1 MLWGVLFGDGMT
13 RRPRRGPAKKPLPN
27 AAILAQRTRMVERIL
42 GILATFTIGVISSG
56 GYLGIALLMAIES
69 ACIPLPSEI
78 IMPFAGYL
86 VSTGRFDLY
95 LAATAGAIGCNLGS
109 IVAYEVG
116 KRGGRPLA
124 LRWGK
129 YVLIGPGEIDAAD
142 RFFAR
147 YGSIAVLIGR
157 LLPVIRSFIA
167 FPAGVAR
174 MKLVPF
180 HLYTFIGSWPWCFG
194 LAWVGM
200 VLGDKWNSDP
210 RVKAAFHSADA
221 LIGVVLVALI
231 AFYIW
236 HRTRGLKRG

>member
-1 MLWGVLFGDGMT
+1 MFE
-13 RRPRRGPAKKPLPN
+13 K
-27 AAILAQRTRMVERIL
+27 ILAV
-42 GILATFTIGVISSG
+42 LAGFTIWVISSG
-56 GYLGIALLMAIES
+56 GYVGIALLMAIES

-109 IVAYEVG
+109 IVAYEIG
-116 KRGGRPLA
+116 KRGGRPVA
-124 LRWGK
+124 ERWGR
-129 YVLIGPGEIDAAD
+129 YLLIGPGELDAAD

-147 YGSIAVLIGR
+147 YGSAAVLIGR

-174 MKLVPF
+174 MRLLPF
-180 HLYTFIGSWPWCFG
+180 HVYTFVGSWPWCFG

-200 VLGDKWNSDP
+200 KLGDRWNSDP
-210 RVKAAFHSADA
+210 RVKAAFHRAD
-221 LIGVVLVALI
+221 LVIGLVLVALV
-231 AFYIW
+231 AFYVW
-236 HRTRGLKRG
+236 HRVRGLKRRPQP

>member
-1 MLWGVLFGDGMT
+1 MIE
-13 RRPRRGPAKKPLPN
+13 K
-27 AAILAQRTRMVERIL
+27 IL
-42 GILATFTIGVISSG
+42 GILATFTIGVISAG
-56 GYLGIALLMAIES
+56 GYLGIVLLMAIES

-124 LRWGK
+124 EKWGR
-129 YVLIGPGEIDAAD
+129 YVLIGPGELDAAD

-147 YGSIAVLIGR
+147 FGSAAVLIGR
-157 LLPVIRSFIA
+157 LMPVIRSFIA

-174 MKLVPF
+174 MPLVPF
-180 HLYTFIGSWPWCFG
+180 HIYTFIGSWPWCFG

-200 VLGDKWNSDP
+200 KLGDQWNNSP
-210 RVKAAFHSADA
+210 AMKAAFHSADA
-221 LIGVVLVALI
+221 LIAIVLIGLI
-231 AFYIW
+231 GFYVW
-236 HRTRGLKRG
+236 HKLHGLKRR

>member
-1 MLWGVLFGDGMT
+1 MFE
-13 RRPRRGPAKKPLPN
+13 K
-27 AAILAQRTRMVERIL
+27 IL
-42 GILATFTIGVISSG
+42 GVLATFTIWVISSG
-56 GYLGIALLMAIES
+56 GYVGIAILMAIES

-109 IVAYEVG
+109 IVAYEIG
-116 KRGGRPLA
+116 KRGGRPMA
-124 LRWGK
+124 ERWGR
-129 YVLIGPGEIDAAD
+129 YVLIGPGELDAAD

-147 YGSIAVLIGR
+147 WGSMAVLIGR

-200 VLGDKWNSDP
+200 KLGDKWDSDP
-210 RVKAAFHSADA
+210 RVKDAFHSADL
-221 LIGVVLVALI
+221 LIGIVLI
-231 AFYIW
+231 ALVGFYIW
-236 HRTRGLKRG
+236 HRVRGLKPRG

>member
-1 MLWGVLFGDGMT
+1 MFE
-13 RRPRRGPAKKPLPN
+13 K
-27 AAILAQRTRMVERIL
+27 IL
-42 GILATFTIGVISSG
+42 GVLATFTIWVISSG
-56 GYLGIALLMAIES
+56 GYVGIAILMAIES

-109 IVAYEVG
+109 IVAYEIG
-116 KRGGRPLA
+116 KRGGRPVA
-124 LRWGK
+124 ERWGR
-129 YVLIGPGEIDAAD
+129 YLLIGPGELDAAD

-147 YGSIAVLIGR
+147 WGSIAVLIGR

-174 MKLVPF
+174 MRLVPF
-180 HLYTFIGSWPWCFG
+180 HVYTFLGSWPWCFG

-200 VLGDKWNSDP
+200 KLGSKWDSDP
-210 RVKAAFHSADA
+210 RVKAAFHRADLA
-221 LIGVVLVALI
+221 IGIVLIALI

-236 HRTRGLKRG
+236 HRVRGLKRTPQP

>member
-1 MLWGVLFGDGMT
+1 M
-13 RRPRRGPAKKPLPN
+13 
-27 AAILAQRTRMVERIL
+27 IERIL
-42 GILATFTIGVISSG
+42 GLLATFTIGVISSG

-86 VSTGRFDLY
+86 VSTGRFDLF

-109 IVAYEVG
+109 IVAFEIG

-124 LRWGK
+124 ERWGR
-129 YVLIGPGEIDAAD
+129 YVLVGPGELDAAD

-147 YGSIAVLIGR
+147 FGNMAVLIGR

-174 MKLVPF
+174 MPLVPF
-180 HLYTFIGSWPWCFG
+180 HVYTFLGSWPWCFG

-200 VLGDKWNSDP
+200 KLGDQWNKSP
-210 RVKAAFHSADA
+210 AMKAAFHSADA
-221 LIGVVLVALI
+221 VIAVVLVAAV

-236 HRTRGLKRG
+236 HRVRGLKRP